1 MQTQPAP
8 QQDQISS
15 VTPAV
20 TPDCPPGDA
29 PAASPVDAPS
39 PHLDESDQP
48 GELNPRQ
55 LRLLSALV
63 TSTDLQAACKCAE
76 VSRAAAYLWMKQPA
90 FLDELQRQRSAI
102 LKEALANVKIN
113 ATRAAA
119 ELVGLLDE
127 DDPGLRRL
135 VCRDILDRASRIYDM
150 ENIETRLAA
159 MEKVLKQQRG
169 ARS

>member
-1 MQTQPAP
+1 MQIQPA
-8 QQDQISS
+8 
-15 VTPAV
+15 TPAV
-20 TPDCPPGDA
+20 TPDLPPDAA
-29 PAASPVDAPS
+29 PA
-39 PHLDESDQP
+39 PHLDESAHL

-76 VSRAAAYLWMKQPA
+76 VSRSTAYLWLKQPA
-90 FLDELQRQRSAI
+90 FHDELQRQRSAI
-102 LKEALANVKIN
+102 LREALANVKIN

-159 MEKVLKQQRG
+159 MEKALKQQRG